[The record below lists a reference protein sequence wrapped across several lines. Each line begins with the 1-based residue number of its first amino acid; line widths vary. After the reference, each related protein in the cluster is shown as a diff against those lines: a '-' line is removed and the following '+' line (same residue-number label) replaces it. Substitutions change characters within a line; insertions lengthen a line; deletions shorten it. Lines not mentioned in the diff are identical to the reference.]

1 MALYPC
7 VLGRLRNGDF
17 SRCKWR
23 TSCRVCLLLWDANV
37 PWYLVAITCASK
49 QISCVLC
56 RRRDSPYISCAWRS
70 PNVDFFFL
78 PGVAV
83 LRFRVC
89 SLLWHAW
96 LSTTV
101 LSDTQLCSQNKF
113 YVFCVAGVIVHIY
126 LCAWRSPNVDF
137 FLPGVCSLL
146 WHACVLLKHNSL
158 FRSTSH
164 LQNLSSVQQVVC
176 VSCPLCLCICI
187 YSCKSVLYIIYGQV
201 RGRPEMD
208 GKVLAHSGC
217 RRLLLL
223 GYI

>member
-1 MALYPC
+1 MLWHAWLSTTVLSDTQLCSQNKFYVFC
-7 VLGRLRNGDF
+7 VAG
-17 SRCKWR
+17 
-23 TSCRVCLLLWDANV
+23 VIV
-37 PWYLVAITCASK
+37 HIYL
-49 QISCVLC
+49 
-56 RRRDSPYISCAWRS
+56 CAWRS

-146 WHACVLLKHNSL
+146 WHACVLLKHSSL

-223 GYI
+223 GYL